1 MSTGTNGLDL
11 DVAAGL
17 ASTQSVG
24 NIVDDMGTV
33 LARIT
38 ADAEEALA
46 LWKGN
51 ASGAF
56 QGAVTAWKDEA
67 TQLQTALDALKTSL
81 STGFNGYDAEDQDTA
96 GIFHNVAGS
105 GPALSL

>member
-1 MSTGTNGLDL
+1 MGSTNGLEL

-17 ASTQSVG
+17 ASTKSVG
-24 NIVDDMGTV
+24 DIVADMGTV

-38 ADAEEALA
+38 ADADEALA

-56 QGAVTAWKDEA
+56 QNAVTAWKDEA
-67 TQLQTALDALKTSL
+67 TQLQTALEGLKTSL
-81 STGFNGYDAEDQDTA
+81 STGFNGYDSEDQDTA
-96 GIFHNVAGS
+96 GIFNNVSGS
-105 GPALSL
+105 GSGLKL

>member
-1 MSTGTNGLDL
+1 MGSTNGLEL
-11 DVAAGL
+11 DVESGL
-17 ASTQSVG
+17 ASTKSVG
-24 NIVDDMGTV
+24 DIVADMGTV

-38 ADAEEALA
+38 ADADEALA
-46 LWKGN
+46 LWKGT

-67 TQLQTALDALKTSL
+67 TQLQTALDSLKTSL

-96 GIFHNVAGS
+96 GIFNNVSGS
-105 GPALSL
+105 GSGLNL